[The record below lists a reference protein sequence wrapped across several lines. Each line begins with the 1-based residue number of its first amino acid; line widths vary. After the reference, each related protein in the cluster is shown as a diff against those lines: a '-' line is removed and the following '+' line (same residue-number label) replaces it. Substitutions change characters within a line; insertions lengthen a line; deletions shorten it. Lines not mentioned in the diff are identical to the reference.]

1 MPDYKKMY
9 LRLFRAVESAIALL
23 IEAQRVCEEL
33 YMEADDEEED
43 AAAQA
48 RSAVSDGSGQ
58 G

>member
-33 YMEADDEEED
+33 YMETDDEEAE
-43 AAAQA
+43 AAAEEG
-48 RSAVSDGSGQ
+48 RPESDASGQ